1 MQLDQKHLL
10 IFGGINRRTRYD
22 DVWVLNVADKKW
34 EQPNIEGP
42 CPAARAHHTATKCG
56 NKILVFG
63 GYAGNGRAL
72 GDLWILHLSE
82 DCVPLRWEEALLS
95 GAPPTPRFD
104 HCAFIFP
111 VTPNSSTFD
120 KYMIMGGRDNSS
132 QFSDSYMLDLN
143 KMAWESDAKPPALT
157 YELCNNLCD
166 DVESVPYHKVF
177 TFGGKRGATDF
188 QNVVEVMDCGMQFWH
203 QPEVQGTPPCPRYLE
218 TANCSHVAGINA
230 LLSKATLMCHLQ
242 PLQVR
247 SLLTSVL
254 SLKLALTAH
263 SGGVH
268 EPST

>member
-1 MQLDQKHLL
+1 MQLDQKRLL

-22 DVWVLNVADKKW
+22 DVWLLNVADKKW
-34 EQPNIEGP
+34 EQPTIDGP

-82 DCVPLRWEEALLS
+82 DNVPLQWEEALLS
-95 GAPPTPRFD
+95 GIPPTPRFD

-120 KYMIMGGRDNSS
+120 KYMVMGGRDNST

-143 KMAWESDAKPPALT
+143 KMAWESDAKPPTLT

-166 DVESVPYHKVF
+166 DIESVPYHKVF

-203 QPEVQGTPPCPRYLE
+203 QPEVQGTPPCPRC
-218 TANCSHVAGINA
+218 ACQCV
-230 LLSKATLMCHLQ
+230 LLFTVCCCPSCWPTY
-242 PLQVR
+242 
-247 SLLTSVL
+247 SV
-254 SLKLALTAH
+254 
-263 SGGVH
+263 
-268 EPST
+268 

>member
-1 MQLDQKHLL
+1 MQLDQKRLL
-10 IFGGINRRTRYD
+10 IFGGINRRIRYD

-34 EQPNIEGP
+34 EQPKIEGP

-120 KYMIMGGRDNSS
+120 KYMVMGGRDNSS

-166 DVESVPYHKVF
+166 DIESVPYHKVF

-203 QPEVQGTPPCPRYLE
+203 QPEVQGTPPCPRYLQ
-218 TANCSHVAGINA
+218 TANCSHVAGINSF
-230 LLSKATLMCHLQ
+230 LSKTTPMCHL
-242 PLQVR
+242 R
-247 SLLTSVL
+247 LLKVQEPADIL
-254 SLKLALTAH
+254 LVAKLGCDRTLRGH
-263 SGGVH
+263 D
-268 EPST
+268 P